1 MAARQSIASGALG
14 PVYINETVST
24 ESIAG
29 PGVYVDQTA
38 GITTVNATLSVTLD
52 ATTLVATASVS
63 INAALSV
70 TLDNTT
76 LLATAT
82 VTGSPMRPTFR
93 DPWWTAH
100 PGWRE
105 QQEAPKRRDLV
116 AEAINEILMEAA
128 ALHQPAPSKKEIV
141 SQLWGHLNSFIPN
154 PEMSRRDMIA
164 LVDEVIGQERRRVRE
179 MQDEEDEELL
189 LLVH

>member
-1 MAARQSIASGALG
+1 MAATQLIGSGVLG
-14 PVYINETVST
+14 PVYTCETTSKQA
-24 ESIAG
+24 IG
-29 PGVYVDQTA
+29 LGVYVDESSATV
-38 GITTVNATLSVTLD
+38 TVNATLSVTL
-52 ATTLVATASVS
+52 ANMTLVATASV
-63 INAALSV
+63 
-70 TLDNTT
+70 T
-76 LLATAT
+76 
-82 VTGSPMRPTFR
+82 SPTPTRGTFR
-93 DPWWTAH
+93 DPWWTTH

-128 ALHQPAPSKKEIV
+128 ALHQPPPSKKEIV

>member
-1 MAARQSIASGALG
+1 MAARQSIAYGALG
-14 PVYINETVST
+14 PVYVNETTSND
-24 ESIAG
+24 SIAG
-29 PGVYVDQTA
+29 SGVYVNETA
-38 GITTVNATLSVTLD
+38 SIVTVNAVLSVTL
-52 ATTLVATASVS
+52 ANMTLVATASV
-63 INAALSV
+63 
-70 TLDNTT
+70 
-76 LLATAT
+76 TAPT
-82 VTGSPMRPTFR
+82 PARGTFR